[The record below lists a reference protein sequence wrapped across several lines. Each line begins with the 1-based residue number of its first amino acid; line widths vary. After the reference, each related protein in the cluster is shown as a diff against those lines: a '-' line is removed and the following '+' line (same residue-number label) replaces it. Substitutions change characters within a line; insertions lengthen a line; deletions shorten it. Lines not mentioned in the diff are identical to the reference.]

1 MLFRSDEAAKIR
13 EAYLPLEACRDSI
26 SPIRTLHEAVTLAGI
41 ADMGPMLPMLTN
53 IGAEHHA
60 RVGEAARALLA
71 HDEALA

>member
-1 MLFRSDEAAKIR
+1 MSAIAANVGR
-13 EAYLPLEACRDSI
+13 LSERLI

-53 IGAEHHA
+53 IGEEHHA
-60 RVGEAARALLA
+60 QVGEAARALLA